1 MGRQGEIER
10 TKNIYAPVLFNVTF
24 ALKAVSFGGRTINRG
39 VPFYYANGRKS
50 ELSLCQPPQT
60 PGGISI
66 VTFASFEDISRL
78 KFDRQFGDHTGF
90 RSLYTRGEN
99 LMMRS
104 CEEEVNV
111 VLAVRDTTIVGFGLL
126 ACPDPDQRWAG
137 LGPKKVMEVKAIE
150 VVRDLRNSGLGKVL
164 VRAMLSHPSVEE
176 RIIYLV
182 GYTWVWDL
190 AGAGLAGSFYHRMM
204 VRLFEPFGFVE
215 FQTNEPNICLDP
227 DNLFMCR
234 IGKNV
239 SNRLK
244 EEFKWLAFG
253 VYPQ

>member
-1 MGRQGEIER
+1 LTGA
-10 TKNIYAPVLFNVTF
+10 KNIHGRGRFNGN
-24 ALKAVSFGGRTINRG
+24 LHSEDRRGGSPGSFTHENGRTDQVGEWNILETPDG
-39 VPFYYANGRKS
+39 Q
-50 ELSLCQPPQT
+50 LSV
-60 PGGISI
+60 
-66 VTFASFEDISRL
+66 VTFASFEDINGLR
-78 KFDRQFGDHTGF
+78 FDRQFGEHKGF
-90 RSLYTRGEN
+90 RSLYTRGES

-137 LGPKKVMEVKAIE
+137 LGPRKLMEVKAIE
-150 VVRDLRNSGLGKVL
+150 VVRGLRKSGLGKVL
-164 VRAMLSHPSVEE
+164 VRSMLTHPAVEE

-190 AGAGLAGSFYHRMM
+190 AGAGITGAQYHRMM
-204 VRLFEPFGFVE
+204 VRLFEPFGFTE
-215 FQTNEPNICLDP
+215 CQTNEPNICLDP

-234 IGKNV
+234 TGKNV
-239 SNRLK
+239 SDRLK
-244 EEFKWLAFG
+244 EDFKWLSFG